1 MESGMVVSM
10 VTRQPSV
17 QARYYGSNMVTDNIS
32 VCFTAG
38 RPCLGPV
45 RLVLA
50 VEALLL
56 D

>member
-32 VCFTAG
+32 MYFTVG
-38 RPCLGPV
+38 RPCLGPI